1 MAVTENQMN
10 VVYLLLGSNLGERKR
25 YLESA
30 SAMLV
35 GELLP
40 ECMQGKRNEAV
51 KCSSVYETEPWGFD
65 SDDLFL
71 NCVVRYLLEEPCRMI
86 LSGCQMIEMTMGKS
100 VRCPEF
106 DEKGKRIYR
115 SRIIDIDILFY
126 GEHRIDTCNLK
137 VPHPL
142 MGQRD
147 FVMLPLMEIASERI
161 KESFPE
167 IFGQDT
173 SAPLS
178 MIE

>member
-1 MAVTENQMN
+1 ME
-10 VVYLLLGSNLGERKR
+10 VYFSLGSNLGDREANIRR
-25 YLESA
+25 ALELMDKAFGVHYDALSE
-30 SAMLV
+30 MI
-35 GELLP
+35 
-40 ECMQGKRNEAV
+40 
-51 KCSSVYETEPWGFD
+51 ETEPWGFD

-86 LSGCQMIEMTMGKS
+86 LSGCQRIEMTMGKS

-126 GEHRIDTCNLK
+126 GEHRIDTCSLK